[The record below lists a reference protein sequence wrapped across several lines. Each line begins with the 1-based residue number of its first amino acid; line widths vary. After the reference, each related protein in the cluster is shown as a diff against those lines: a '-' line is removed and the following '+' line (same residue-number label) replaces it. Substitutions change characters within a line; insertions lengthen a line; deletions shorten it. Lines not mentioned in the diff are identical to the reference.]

1 MYVRDSTWYLD
12 QTSVLLLE
20 IKFHIG
26 KKRDYPNTNL
36 AHPPPEKLFCA
47 YGDNKIFIKKYQ
59 CFVIND
65 EIIDLIA
72 INTKKNCFVASC
84 KLPYWELK
92 NNVPGASSET
102 RK

>member
-1 MYVRDSTWYLD
+1 MLENLFGALD
-12 QTSVLLLE
+12 QTSVLSLE

-26 KKRDYPNTNL
+26 KRRDYPNTNL

-72 INTKKNCFVASC
+72 INTKKLFCRFM
-84 KLPYWELK
+84 
-92 NNVPGASSET
+92 
-102 RK
+102 